1 MATTTAERQSASERT
16 LRILTDAAFWSSNAA
31 PVGLAA
37 VIIVFSLL
45 TPTFL
50 TSGNISDLL
59 IAASILVVLAAGQ
72 SFPIAAGGIDLSIG
86 ATMPW
91 GAVLLGLATEHGLG
105 MVAGIAVALA
115 GGALVGAVNG
125 LVITKVGIDDFIVT
139 LGTLGVM
146 NGIALLFTNGN
157 AIPVNSRF
165 LQQLAIGGAG
175 PIRWFWLVAL
185 VAAACCYLVIQHTG
199 YGTHLLA
206 VGGNREAARS
216 VGIRAGAVRVGAYTI
231 SGLLAGLAGVLL
243 VSYTA
248 AGDPTLQTTQLLDS
262 IAAVVLGG
270 ASLKGGKAS
279 LLGATAG
286 AVLLTALLDGFTL
299 LQISDYYQ
307 LIATG
312 LVVVVA
318 ASLSRLNR

>member
-1 MATTTAERQSASERT
+1 MATTTAERQRASERA
-16 LRILTDAAFWSSNAA
+16 LRTLTDAAFWSSNAA

-72 SFPIAAGGIDLSIG
+72 SFPITAGGIDLSIG

-105 MVAGIAVALA
+105 MAAGIAVALA

-185 VAAACCYLVIQHTG
+185 VAAACCYLVIRHTG

-216 VGIRAGAVRVGAYTI
+216 VGIRTGGVRVGAYTI

>member
-1 MATTTAERQSASERT
+1 MASTTADSQPAAAQR
-16 LRILTDAAFWSSNAA
+16 LRILTDVGFWSSNAA

-37 VIIVFSLL
+37 VVIVFSLL
-45 TPTFL
+45 TPAFL

-59 IAASILVVLAAGQ
+59 VAASILVVLAAGQ

-91 GAVLLGLATEHGLG
+91 AAVLLGLATKDGLG
-105 MVAGIAVALA
+105 MAAGIVVALA

-146 NGIALLFTNGN
+146 SGVTLLFTDGN

-165 LQQLAIGGAG
+165 LQQLAVGGAG

-185 VAAACCYLVIQHTG
+185 AGAACCYLVIRHTG

-206 VGGNREAARS
+206 VGGNRDAARS
-216 VGIRAGAVRVGAYTI
+216 MGISTDAVRVGAYTV
-231 SGLLAGLAGVLL
+231 SGLSAGLAGVLL

-248 AGDPTLQTTQLLDS
+248 AGDPTLQTTQLLNS

-279 LLGATAG
+279 ILGATAG
-286 AVLLTALLDGFTL
+286 AVLLTALLDRFTL
-299 LQISDYYQ
+299 LQISTYYQ

-318 ASLSRLNR
+318 ASLSRLQR

>member
-1 MATTTAERQSASERT
+1 MASTTAEKQPASVQR
-16 LRILTDAAFWSSNAA
+16 LRILADVGFWSSNAA

-50 TSGNISDLL
+50 TSGNISDVLV
-59 IAASILVVLAAGQ
+59 AASILVVLAAGQ

-91 GAVLLGLATEHGLG
+91 AAVLLGLATKDGLG
-105 MVAGIAVALA
+105 MAAGIAVALA
-115 GGALVGAVNG
+115 GGAVVGAVNG

-146 NGIALLFTNGN
+146 SGITLLFTDGN

-165 LQQLAIGGAG
+165 LQQLAIGGAC

-185 VAAACCYLVIQHTG
+185 VGAACCYLVIRHTG

-216 VGIRAGAVRVGAYTI
+216 MGISTDAVRVGAYTV
-231 SGLLAGLAGVLL
+231 SGLAAGLAGVLL

-279 LLGATAG
+279 ILGATAG
-286 AVLLTALLDGFTL
+286 AVLLTTLLNGFTL
-299 LQISDYYQ
+299 LQISSYYQ

-318 ASLSRLNR
+318 ASLSRLHR